1 DRRGT
6 PRRRRA
12 LAPGRR
18 RTRRAGP
25 GWLRERRR
33 GRAGRV
39 GARGAPGRA
48 AWLMAERA
56 RVDITSIAAGG
67 DGVARVDGLVV
78 FVPRTAPGDVAEIE
92 FTLHGR
98 LARGRLL
105 SLERSSTS
113 RVEPPCP
120 HYVADRCGGC
130 QLQHLDYQAQLD
142 AKSQLVADA
151 MARIGR

>member
-1 DRRGT
+1 DRGGGGDVSRLPPAGHGASRLPRRRRLDPVAGAEPRRAHPGAAAGRRHARRGDRRGT

-78 FVPRTAPGDVAEIE
+78 FVPRTAPGDVAEI
-92 FTLHGR
+92 
-98 LARGRLL
+98 
-105 SLERSSTS
+105 
-113 RVEPPCP
+113 
-120 HYVADRCGGC
+120 
-130 QLQHLDYQAQLD
+130 
-142 AKSQLVADA
+142 
-151 MARIGR
+151 